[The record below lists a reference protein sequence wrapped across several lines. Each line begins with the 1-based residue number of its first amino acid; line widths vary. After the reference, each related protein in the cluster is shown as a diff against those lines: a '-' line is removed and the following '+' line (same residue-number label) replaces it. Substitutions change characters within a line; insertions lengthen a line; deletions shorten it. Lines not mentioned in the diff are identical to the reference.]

1 MPDTNDA
8 GALETFSRL
17 CASPA
22 VPYHERLVAGAI
34 RRELGEAGI
43 GVDADEF
50 GNLIARLGST
60 GAPSIAFI
68 AHMDHPG
75 FEVFNSDQPNTVAGG
90 EAPIYVRALGGIPV
104 ASLKHPT
111 PVLIINPDGERHR
124 ARVMPIGE
132 EERRS
137 VGGESDRL
145 ARLET
150 SFVVPPNAALQVVF
164 DLPDFEFYEGLIR
177 ARALDDLAGCAA
189 IVSAL
194 KRLAGDDI
202 EAAVYGVFTRAEED
216 GLIGARAMAAAGTLP
231 PETIV
236 VSVEASAVI
245 PGVAQGAGPVVRTG
259 DRTYTFDAGAE
270 QVLVQAAKGLV
281 EDRGEFPWQRALMGG
296 GTCEATAFAVHDYR
310 TTGIALPLGNYHNA
324 TVSIADPE
332 GGIDAEY
339 IAASDYL
346 GGVDLIERAAI
357 TAGTGEN
364 PLAERLRQVPPGE
377 EERLRRTASD

>member
-1 MPDTNDA
+1 
-8 GALETFSRL
+8 
-17 CASPA
+17 
-22 VPYHERLVAGAI
+22 VLVI
-34 RRELGEAGI
+34 
-43 GVDADEF
+43 
-50 GNLIARLGST
+50 
-60 GAPSIAFI
+60 
-68 AHMDHPG
+68 
-75 FEVFNSDQPNTVAGG
+75 
-90 EAPIYVRALGGIPV
+90 
-104 ASLKHPT
+104 K
-111 PVLIINPDGERHR
+111 PDGERHR

-132 EERRS
+132 EERRP
-137 VGGESDRL
+137 VGSERVRL

-150 SFVVPPNAALQVVF
+150 SVVIPSNATMQVVF

-202 EAAVYGVFTRAEED
+202 ETAVYGVFTRAEED

-245 PGVAQGAGPVVRTG
+245 PGVAQGAGPIIRTG

-281 EDRGEFPWQRALMGG
+281 EDRGEFRWQRALMGG
-296 GTCEATAFAVHDYR
+296 GTCEATAFAVHGYR

-324 TVSIADPE
+324 TASIADPE
-332 GGIDAEY
+332 GRIDAEY

-357 TAGTGEN
+357 TANTGEN

-377 EERLRRTASD
+377 EERLRRTASV